1 MRIFIVF
8 SVLLLLLATT
18 GNVLASDAVGTAGDA
33 VAVAVPAA
41 ALVMALAPPSDKEG
55 VVQFAESYAAAAAV
69 TYGLKYGIH
78 ETRPNGEKHS
88 FPSFHASSSFAAATF
103 IEKRYGGVAGI
114 AAYAAA
120 AFVGWTRI
128 ETREHWA
135 KDVVAGA
142 AIGVASGLIFT
153 KPYKGV
159 VVSPVAGRNYW
170 GLAIAKSF

>member
-55 VVQFAESYAAAAAV
+55 VVQFAESYAAAAV